1 MHVVYPFGIELV
13 GHIVEEADLECLHNE
28 RNRYCRA
35 GTIEEGR
42 DLPRGAR
49 YMYKDDELVLG
60 EHCNDEACRMGIIDI
75 LETWLRFNDR
85 PTFGVDD
92 CETRTVYFQP
102 P

>member
-1 MHVVYPFGIELV
+1 VTVPEGVAVIIAMHVVYPFGIELV
-13 GHIVEEADLECLHNE
+13 GHIVEEADLEC
-28 RNRYCRA
+28 
-35 GTIEEGR
+35 
-42 DLPRGAR
+42 LPRGAR